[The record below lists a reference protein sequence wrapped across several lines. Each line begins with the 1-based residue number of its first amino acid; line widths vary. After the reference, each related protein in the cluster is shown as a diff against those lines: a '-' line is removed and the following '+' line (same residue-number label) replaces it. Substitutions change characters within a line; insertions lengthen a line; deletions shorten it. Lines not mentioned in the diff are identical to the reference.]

1 MSTTDSRALPDD
13 GRAEI
18 RIMSADADAADRIWE
33 KTATA
38 LGYAGQP
45 RRRDTR
51 ESHGVRLYA
60 VVEAPDRPLP
70 GQVDAAETSISHLSA
85 GPRITVDELAVH
97 CSAAAVWLSQL
108 ARAAETPDTPVELAD
123 DIEAMRREAST
134 LRDRAKRLHSVAR
147 IIEGD
152 VPLATGFQRGDGW
165 GAAALDTDRDDYGG
179 PAVIPTANQLLLL
192 ADSARYS
199 DTTVTYPS
207 GMAGVPNSLLKS
219 WESKTAQQRRAA
231 ERAAAIAKEVL
242 RIACERC
249 GATEG
254 EHCRTNTGRA
264 AEQAH
269 TSRQRDAE
277 ANVDVRIGWI
287 GDNPVA
293 VPGA

>member
-1 MSTTDSRALPDD
+1 MSTTESRALPDD

-18 RIMSADADAADRIWE
+18 RIMSADSDAADRVWA

-51 ESHGVRLYA
+51 ESRGVRLYA

-70 GQVDAAETSISHLSA
+70 GQVDAAETSVSHLSA

-123 DIEAMRREAST
+123 DIESMRREAT
-134 LRDRAKRLHSVAR
+134 ILRDRAERLHRVAR

-152 VPLATGFQRGDGW
+152 VPLAAAFQRGDGW
-165 GAAALDTDRDDYGG
+165 GAAALDTDREDYGG
-179 PAVIPTANQLLLL
+179 PAVIPTANQLILL
-192 ADSARYS
+192 ADTARHS
-199 DTTVTYPS
+199 ENTVTYRE
-207 GMAGVPNSLLKS
+207 GMDGVPTSLLKS
-219 WESKTAQQRRAA
+219 WESKTAQQRRAR
-231 ERAAAIAKEVL
+231 ERARAVAAEVL
-242 RIACERC
+242 RIECERC

-254 EHCRTNTGRA
+254 ENCRTNTGRA

-269 TSRQRDAE
+269 ATRQREAE
-277 ANVDVRIGWI
+277 ANVDARIGWI